1 MKKYKLSNTDLE
13 VSRIAYGT
21 MHIGGSWDKDPI
33 SEESK
38 KKASKLINSAV
49 EYGINLIDLADIYTH
64 GKSEE
69 AVGYTFKENPSLRDK
84 LVLQGKCGIILND
97 SHQPKEPARYDFSY
111 KHILVSVETTL
122 RRTGSE
128 CLDLLAFHRPDPLV
142 EPEELARAVDHLH
155 KSGKVRYFGV
165 SNHNWAQIELLKK
178 HIDQPLVVNQL
189 ELSLKHHHLISD
201 GILTNTISE
210 NYSRSMGTLDYCR
223 LHNIKIQAWSPLA
236 GGELFKKSSP
246 TYDLLSDLAKEYDC
260 SQEAIALAWLLKHPA
275 GFQPIL
281 GTMNDKRLK
290 AVINADSIELK
301 RTQWYQLLESVR
313 CASVP

>member
-1 MKKYKLSNTDLE
+1 M
-13 VSRIAYGT
+13 
-21 MHIGGSWDKDPI
+21 
-33 SEESK
+33 
-38 KKASKLINSAV
+38 
-49 EYGINLIDLADIYTH
+49 
-64 GKSEE
+64 
-69 AVGYTFKENPSLRDK
+69 
-84 LVLQGKCGIILND
+84 ND
-97 SHQPKEPARYDFSY
+97 SQTPEQPARYDFSY

-155 KSGKVRYFGV
+155 TSGKVRYFGV

-189 ELSLKHHHLISD
+189 ELSLMHHHLISD
-201 GILTNTISE
+201 GILANTIIDS
-210 NYSRSMGTLDYCR
+210 YSGSMGTLDYCR
-223 LHNIKIQAWSPLA
+223 LHNMRIQAWSPLA
-236 GGELFKKSSP
+236 SGELFKKSSP
-246 TYDLLSDLAKEYDC
+246 SYELLESLAKEHQC
-260 SQEAIALAWLLKHPA
+260 SKEAIALAWLLRHPA

-281 GTMNDKRLK
+281 GTMNEERLRNAAK
-290 AVINADSIELK
+290 ADAIELK